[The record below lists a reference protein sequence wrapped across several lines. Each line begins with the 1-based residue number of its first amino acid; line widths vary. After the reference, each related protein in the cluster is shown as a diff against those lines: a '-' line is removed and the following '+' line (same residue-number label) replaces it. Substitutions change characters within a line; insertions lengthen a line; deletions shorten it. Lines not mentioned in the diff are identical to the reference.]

1 MYESLPCFCKQCRVL
16 GHTTCTCNIGTG
28 HKHKKRSHEAPVR
41 FGCSS
46 PSAETAA
53 VEKQQPYNEGLHD
66 EPSINLMSVE
76 VATTMDERF
85 VSSGRKRSKLAE
97 AGHSDAQHSA
107 SPNVIHVSDDRNVI
121 ADMEPI
127 KRQYLTRS
135 RVVVATRGDMQPRT
149 PLWLIQSIEATLMI
163 LLPHPLFDFFSFGF
177 IILWI
182 FICKGACS
190 LC

>member
-1 MYESLPCFCKQCRVL
+1 MFAKV
-16 GHTTCTCNIGTG
+16 TTTVEKRLVSPG
-28 HKHKKRSHEAPVR
+28 HKR
-41 FGCSS
+41 
-46 PSAETAA
+46 T
-53 VEKQQPYNEGLHD
+53 
-66 EPSINLMSVE
+66 
-76 VATTMDERF
+76 
-85 VSSGRKRSKLAE
+85 KLAE
-97 AGHSDAQHSA
+97 VGHSGAKHFA
-107 SPNVIHVSDDRNVI
+107 SLNVVHVSDDRNVI

-149 PLWLIQSIEATLMI
+149 PLWLIQSIGATLMI